1 MKQIYQ
7 LEYSIYTT
15 YNFQSI
21 PYFSKLF
28 SQFHFSPTLFSE
40 VVTGEFW
47 VTHSHWTQ
55 DEFRVGRLTDFWLE
69 LHVWVHPVAFFCLC
83 SNRVVSVCSTQR
95 WWVVTGVLYVFPS
108 MDTQD
113 GHSNPFKHSTSSHV
127 VFRGGHVYLFQV
139 LWRQLLCNATRPF
152 HLTSSLV
159 SVNLVMSCSPGLVLH
174 PAKYPLQKWNHFPFF
189 TTEPSPIV
197 PVGGCVSK
205 PKHS

>member
-1 MKQIYQ
+1 MKHIYR
-7 LEYSIYTT
+7 LEYGVYTT

-28 SQFHFSPTLFSE
+28 SYFQSYFSPTLFSE

-69 LHVWVHPVAFFCLC
+69 LHVWAHPVAFFCLC
-83 SNRVVSVCSTQR
+83 SNRAVSVCSTQR

-113 GHSNPFKHSTSSHV
+113 GHSNPSNTPHQAMSSSEV
-127 VFRGGHVYLFQV
+127 DMSIYSKCSGD
-139 LWRQLLCNATRPF
+139 
-152 HLTSSLV
+152 
-159 SVNLVMSCSPGLVLH
+159 SCSAMLLG
-174 PAKYPLQKWNHFPFF
+174 
-189 TTEPSPIV
+189 PST
-197 PVGGCVSK
+197 
-205 PKHS
+205 